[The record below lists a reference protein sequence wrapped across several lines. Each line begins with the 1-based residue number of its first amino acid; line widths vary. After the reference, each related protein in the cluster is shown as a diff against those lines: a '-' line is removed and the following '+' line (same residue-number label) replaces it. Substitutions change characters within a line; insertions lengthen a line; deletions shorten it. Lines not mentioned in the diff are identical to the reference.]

1 MKIMQFTRTQR
12 LRFSSYFLEQ
22 VYLPY
27 AKFSYVPIFMFLSFL
42 IGDVMHFGEAAF
54 WPAIYRL
61 ILCSIMLSATYYI
74 KNYRPKALQ
83 TGEVLLL
90 LSGSLFLVYIAE
102 LAFAINDTNYQDGIM
117 LVLVYIG
124 TFSRLSLKYS
134 ATALT
139 GALVIYLIGI
149 SPTMY
154 VVDQPK
160 EVERL
165 TLYFSAYIL
174 CLTACIRRELEYIN
188 QFKQTQ
194 QIRSQQ
200 LTLAAQSAKLKIM
213 TLTDPLTELHNRL
226 YLQQVIE
233 PSIKIG
239 QPLAIMMVD
248 VDHFKK
254 INDQFGHIKG
264 DRVLQKLATVMK
276 NVIGNKGSVI
286 RFGGEEFL
294 IICDIQQ
301 QHDFEQLA
309 DKLLNSVHC
318 ITAGNNTLSVSIG
331 TYYTPN
337 LSQHVDD
344 AIHRADECL
353 YQSKNKGRN
362 CITHY
367 QYSVLVR

>member
-1 MKIMQFTRTQR
+1 MKIMQFTRIQR

-74 KNYRPKALQ
+74 KNHRPKALQ

-165 TLYFSAYIL
+165 TLYIAAYIL

-213 TLTDPLTELHNRL
+213 ALTDPLTELHNRL

-233 PSIKIG
+233 PSIRIG
-239 QPLAIMMVD
+239 QPFAIMMVD
-248 VDHFKK
+248 VDHFKR

-276 NVIGNKGSVI
+276 NVIGKKGAVI

-318 ITAGNNTLSVSIG
+318 IAAGNNSLSVSIG

-337 LSQHVDD
+337 LSQHLDD

-367 QYSVLVR
+367 QCSVPVR

>member
-1 MKIMQFTRTQR
+1 MTIMQFTRIQR
-12 LRFSSYFLEQ
+12 LRFSSYFLKQ

-27 AKFSYVPIFMFLSFL
+27 AKFSYVPIFMFLSFI
-42 IGDVMHFGEAAF
+42 IGDIIHFGDAAF
-54 WPAIYRL
+54 WPAVYRFT
-61 ILCSIMLSATYYI
+61 LCSMMLSATYYI
-74 KNYRPKALQ
+74 KNYRPKTLQ
-83 TGEVLLL
+83 AGEVLLL

-102 LAFAINDTNYQDGIM
+102 LAFVINNTNYQDGIM

-124 TFSRLSLKYS
+124 TFSRLSLRYS

-139 GALVIYLIGI
+139 GALIIYLVGI

-154 VVDQPK
+154 VVEQPK
-160 EVERL
+160 EIERL
-165 TLYFSAYIL
+165 TLYFSTYIL

-213 TLTDPLTELHNRL
+213 ALTDPLTELHNRL
-226 YLQQVIE
+226 YLQRVIE
-233 PSIKIG
+233 PNIIIG
-239 QPLAIMMVD
+239 QPLAIMMID
-248 VDHFKK
+248 IDHFKR

-264 DRVLQKLATVMK
+264 DKILQELAKVMK
-276 NVIGNKGSVI
+276 NSIGNKGHVV

-294 IICDIQQ
+294 IVCNIQQ

-309 DKLLNSVHC
+309 DRLLNAVHC
-318 ITAGNNTLSVSIG
+318 IAIGSTTLSVSIG
-331 TYYTPN
+331 TYYTPY
-337 LSQHVDD
+337 LSQHLDD
-344 AIHRADECL
+344 VIHQADACL
-353 YQSKNKGRN
+353 YQSKNNGRN

-367 QYSVLVR
+367 Q